1 MAKFDI
7 NKHWWVVIIVVAIVG
22 IAAGLITN
30 AWMPGRQVIVVFLAS
45 GLTVLLLVAV
55 ILVIRSNTFRK
66 YWQILVGG
74 IVTFEP
80 VKLEV
85 KDFKSDGFVLDIGG
99 GGEGIIGR
107 LKGKQA
113 VAIDIRKGEL
123 DEILAGP
130 QKVVMDA
137 RQLAFPDGSFQT
149 ATAFFSMMYLKTRGD
164 HQQVISEAWR
174 VLKPGAH
181 LHLWDVD
188 LSKRPGR
195 RKEFFL
201 VRLRYRVGE
210 FENGTGYGMRWPE
223 EPRGEEY
230 YLQLASQAGF
240 QHLTTAREKHIFY
253 LVFIKQ

>member
-1 MAKFDI
+1 MAKFDVK
-7 NKHWWVVIIVVAIVG
+7 KHWWVVIISVAVIG
-22 IAAGLITN
+22 IAAVLITDIWLPN
-30 AWMPGRQVIVVFLAS
+30 HQVIVVSLAS
-45 GLTVLLLVAV
+45 SLIAIFLVV
-55 ILVIRSNTFRK
+55 MFLVIRSKRFGK

-74 IVTFEP
+74 IATFEP

-85 KDFKSDGFVLDIGG
+85 KDFESDGLVLDIGG

-137 RQLAFPDGSFQT
+137 RQLAFPDGSFHT
-149 ATAFFSMMYLKTRGD
+149 ATAFFSMMYLKTQND
-164 HQQVISEAWR
+164 HQKVMGEAWR

-188 LSKRPGR
+188 LSKYPAK
-195 RKEFFL
+195 RKEFYL

-210 FENGTGYGMRWPE
+210 YESTTGYGMRWPE

>member
-1 MAKFDI
+1 LAKFDAR
-7 NKHWWVVIIVVAIVG
+7 KHWWVVLIVVAVVG
-22 IAAGLITN
+22 IAAVLITDMWLPN
-30 AWMPGRQVIVVFLAS
+30 HQVIVVSLAS
-45 GLTVLLLVAV
+45 SLIAIFLVAMF
-55 ILVIRSNTFRK
+55 LVIRSKAFRK
-66 YWQILVGG
+66 YWEILVGG
-74 IVTFEP
+74 IATFER
-80 VKLEV
+80 VTLEV
-85 KDFKSDGFVLDIGG
+85 KDFESGGLVLDIGG

-123 DEILAGP
+123 DEILEGP

-137 RQLAFPDGSFQT
+137 RQLAFPDGRFHT

-164 HQQVISEAWR
+164 HQKVMSEAWR

-188 LSKRPGR
+188 LSKCHNK
-195 RKEFFL
+195 RKEFYL

-210 FENGTGYGMRWPE
+210 YEAKTGYGMRWPE

>member
-1 MAKFDI
+1 LAKFDVK
-7 NKHWWVVIIVVAIVG
+7 KHWWVVIIVVAVVG
-22 IAAGLITN
+22 ISAGLITN
-30 AWMPGRQVIVVFLAS
+30 AWMPGNLIVGVFLAL

-55 ILVIRSNTFRK
+55 FLVSRNNTFRK

-74 IVTFEP
+74 IATFEP

-85 KDFKSDGFVLDIGG
+85 KDFESDGLILDIGG

-113 VAIDIRKGEL
+113 VAIDIRKDEL

-137 RQLAFPDGSFQT
+137 RQLAFPGSSFHT

-195 RKEFFL
+195 RKEFYL

-210 FENGTGYGMRWPE
+210 FENSTGYGMRWPE

-253 LVFIKQ
+253 LMFIKQ